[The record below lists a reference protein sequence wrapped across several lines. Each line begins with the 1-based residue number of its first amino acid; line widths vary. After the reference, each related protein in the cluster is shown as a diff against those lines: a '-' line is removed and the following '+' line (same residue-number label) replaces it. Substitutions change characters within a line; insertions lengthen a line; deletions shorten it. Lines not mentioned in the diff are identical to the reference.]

1 MVLTTFI
8 GVHIRP
14 LTWVE
19 CYIVKLVQ
27 MNRPI
32 KMCEFITLYLFVS
45 LSGWSA
51 SHVARAVYKEH
62 TEQVH
67 GGMTA
72 ETQTARCLNRTINS
86 DRKRQKLCAKS
97 VNIVWKAVAGILYG
111 RGHLGL
117 RVIACWR
124 KANVGRDRESME
136 MDVLI
141 YVVRWPLLVLSW
153 SRNASLYIRKSRD
166 QTMMPY
172 LYSLSFAF
180 TRSVASLLA
189 LSQKVDLAIAL
200 QGMPK
205 SVVIVWL

>member
-1 MVLTTFI
+1 
-8 GVHIRP
+8 
-14 LTWVE
+14 
-19 CYIVKLVQ
+19 
-27 MNRPI
+27 
-32 KMCEFITLYLFVS
+32 
-45 LSGWSA
+45 
-51 SHVARAVYKEH
+51 
-62 TEQVH
+62 
-67 GGMTA
+67 
-72 ETQTARCLNRTINS
+72 
-86 DRKRQKLCAKS
+86 
-97 VNIVWKAVAGILYG
+97 
-111 RGHLGL
+111 
-117 RVIACWR
+117 
-124 KANVGRDRESME
+124 ME

-205 SVVIVWL
+205 SVVNVWL

>member
-1 MVLTTFI
+1 
-8 GVHIRP
+8 
-14 LTWVE
+14 
-19 CYIVKLVQ
+19 
-27 MNRPI
+27 
-32 KMCEFITLYLFVS
+32 
-45 LSGWSA
+45 
-51 SHVARAVYKEH
+51 
-62 TEQVH
+62 
-67 GGMTA
+67 MTA

-97 VNIVWKAVAGILYG
+97 VNIVWKAVVGILYG
-111 RGHLGL
+111 SGHLGL
-117 RVIACWR
+117 RRIACWR
-124 KANVGRDRESME
+124 KANVGRDRAWRW

-172 LYSLSFAF
+172 LYSLSFAL

-205 SVVIVWL
+205 SVVNVWL

>member
-1 MVLTTFI
+1 MALTTFM

-14 LTWVE
+14 STLSW
-19 CYIVKLVQ
+19 ILHGRVKFVQ
-27 MNRPI
+27 MSRPI

-111 RGHLGL
+111 SGHLGL
-117 RVIACWR
+117 RRIACWR
-124 KANVGRDRESME
+124 KANVGRDRAWRWMYWFTSFAGHCLSCLGAGMHLCILGRAEIRQWCHIYI
-136 MDVLI
+136 VL
-141 YVVRWPLLVLSW
+141 VSRLQDPLL
-153 SRNASLYIRKSRD
+153 RFSLCLRKS
-166 QTMMPY
+166 T
-172 LYSLSFAF
+172 
-180 TRSVASLLA
+180 
-189 LSQKVDLAIAL
+189 
-200 QGMPK
+200 
-205 SVVIVWL
+205 